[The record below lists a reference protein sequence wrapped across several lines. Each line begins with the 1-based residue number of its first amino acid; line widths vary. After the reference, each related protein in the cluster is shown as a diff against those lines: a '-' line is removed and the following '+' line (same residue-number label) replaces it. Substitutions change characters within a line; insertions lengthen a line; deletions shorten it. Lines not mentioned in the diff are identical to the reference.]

1 MRKHLPSKELFIGK
15 TFRSI
20 PGYKITDY
28 VDSGSR
34 GVLYRAYNQELD
46 NECAFKIV
54 PVENLPE
61 ERYLDEAK
69 KANLLDHSSVVR
81 YHDVFPYSEDGLKYV
96 IFRCDYVKGT
106 NLRKYMKDSALRANI
121 DVTFIQTFLVTMLG
135 LLYELNHRGYH
146 HGDLHA
152 GNVLVAKSDYD
163 ITGRTVFR
171 VTDFGVREVS
181 GITAH
186 VNDMLYVAA
195 TFRSLL
201 ECIDYRDCSPRDRY
215 YYNVFR
221 DEFAARHLI
230 ETDPIADR
238 FTGGPEGLMAKLGGL
253 EERYREE
260 ASQDSTER
268 TLVSPFDYPNCEQI
282 GRSHLLLKNL
292 YSDRLLGLYEV
303 EARSNIMLTRP
314 AGCGKTTVFRALSLE
329 YLMATG
335 GDRPE
340 NLDYVGLYYRCD
352 DLYFAFPRYRGR
364 GEPEKI
370 DVPMHFLVSTLLSI
384 VLRDVGKW
392 AEKYFLDELR
402 SGEEGL
408 VEALWSILELDPP
421 ASPSANRIPTIV
433 GRLNGIERRRAV
445 RGNRGAQGAGRHK
458 ARYFGPENLLDACVC
473 VRERL
478 PFLDNR
484 PFYFFVDDYSHPK
497 ITMELQ
503 ENLNRLLMHRGGDVF
518 FKLATESP
526 VSFARQDIDGKKYV
540 ESREYELLNLGL
552 RYITGDATQVSLF
565 LQDLFRRRFRA
576 VSDYPVRSLEE
587 LIGSFARNENEVAR
601 AFRDTRSRST
611 SVASEYAGCE
621 VITSM
626 CSGDIHYMIRLV
638 GKMIEDHGGMTRL
651 RSINTTP
658 KIPARSQSQTIRAAA
673 GAFMESIRTLPDKGP
688 QLALVVTALGNVARS
703 YLMYETSR
711 NETSQPPHQ
720 ASRIE
725 PYEPLRLSPEARDI
739 LHELLRYSV
748 VIEDPRGKSRRGSIV
763 PRFYLRGY
771 LIPHFRL
778 TFSRRDSLRLESREL
793 EDLLRRPEK
802 FEESMRLKSKEDA
815 ARRRGKRAEYVDQQM
830 LFEE

>member
-1 MRKHLPSKELFIGK
+1 MRKYLPPKELFIGN
-15 TFRSI
+15 TFPLI

-28 VDSGSR
+28 VDSGSN

-69 KANLLDHSSVVR
+69 KANLLDHPSVVR
-81 YHDVFPYSEDGLKYV
+81 YHDVFSYSDNGLKYV
-96 IFRCDYVKGT
+96 IFRCDYVKGKS
-106 NLRKYMKDSALRANI
+106 LRKYMKDDALRANI
-121 DVTFIQTFLVTMLG
+121 DVTFIHTFLVTMLG
-135 LLYELNHRGYH
+135 LLYELRLRGFH

-152 GNVLVAKSDYD
+152 GNVLVAKSNYD
-163 ITGRTVFR
+163 IAGRTVFR

-181 GITAH
+181 GVTAH

-195 TFRSLL
+195 TFRDLL

-238 FTGGPEGLMAKLGGL
+238 FTGDPEALMAKLDGL
-253 EERYREE
+253 EARYREE
-260 ASQDSTER
+260 ASQDSRER
-268 TLVSPFDYPNCEQI
+268 KLVSPFDYPSCEQI
-282 GRSHLLLKNL
+282 GKSHLLLKNL

-303 EARSNIMLTRP
+303 EARSNIMLTGPR
-314 AGCGKTTVFRALSLE
+314 GCGKTTVFRALSLE

-335 GDRPE
+335 GDRPDD
-340 NLDYVGLYYRCD
+340 LDYVGLYYRCD
-352 DLYFAFPRYRGR
+352 DLYFAFPRYRER
-364 GEPEKI
+364 GDRELI
-370 DVPMHFLVSTLLSI
+370 DVPMHFLVSTLLAI
-384 VLRDVGKW
+384 VLRDVAKW
-392 AEKYFLDELR
+392 AETHFLEDLR
-402 SGEEGL
+402 SGEARL
-408 VEALWSILELDPP
+408 VEALWMILELEPP
-421 ASPSANRIPTIV
+421 TSPSANKISTIV
-433 GRLNGIERRRAV
+433 GRLNGVERRRAV
-445 RGNRGAQGAGRHK
+445 RGARGAQGRVGTM
-458 ARYFGPENLLDACVC
+458 ARYLGPEKLLDACVC
-473 VRERL
+473 VRESL
-478 PFLDNR
+478 PFLENR

-497 ITMELQ
+497 ITMDLQ

-526 VSFARQDIDGKKYV
+526 VSFARQDLDGKKYV
-540 ESREYELLNLGL
+540 ESREYELVNLGL

-565 LQDLFRRRFRA
+565 LRDLFRRRFRA
-576 VSDYPVRSLEE
+576 VSHCPVSSLEE
-587 LIGSFARNENEVAR
+587 LIGSFPRNENDVAR
-601 AFRDTRSRST
+601 AFRETKTRST
-611 SVASEYAGCE
+611 SAAPEYAGCE

-638 GKMIEDHGGMTRL
+638 GKMIEDNGGMTRL
-651 RSINTTP
+651 KSINTTP
-658 KIPARSQSQTIRAAA
+658 KIPARRQSQTIRAAA

-688 QLALVVTALGNVARS
+688 QLALVVTAFGNVARS

-711 NETSQPPHQ
+711 NEKSQPPHQ

-725 PYEPLRLSPEARDI
+725 LYEPLRLSPEARDV

-748 VIEDPRGKSRRGSIV
+748 VIEDPRGKSRRGRIV

-793 EDLLRRPEK
+793 ERLLCRPEA
-802 FEESMRLKSKEDA
+802 FEESMRLKSVEDA
-815 ARRRGKRAEYVDQQM
+815 ARKRGKRDRYVDQQI